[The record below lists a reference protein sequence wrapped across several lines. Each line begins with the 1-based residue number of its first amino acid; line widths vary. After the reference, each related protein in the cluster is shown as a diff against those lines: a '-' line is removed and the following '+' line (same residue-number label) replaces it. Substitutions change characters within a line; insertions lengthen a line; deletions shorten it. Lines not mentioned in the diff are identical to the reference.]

1 MGTIYAFAHQ
11 HWIVGGIVAS
21 LMWFTAGKQSL
32 SNRRP
37 DAAIFWQAV
46 AVIIA
51 LILCGW
57 AIAEREWLGLTAGIL
72 TVSFEVRS
80 MRRSTLT
87 TPLH

>member
-1 MGTIYAFAHQ
+1 VVYGRKT
-11 HWIVGGIVAS
+11 VA
-21 LMWFTAGKQSL
+21 
-32 SNRRP
+32 
-37 DAAIFWQAV
+37 AAIFWQAV

-72 TVSFEVRS
+72 TVYFEVRS

-87 TPLH
+87 TPLQ